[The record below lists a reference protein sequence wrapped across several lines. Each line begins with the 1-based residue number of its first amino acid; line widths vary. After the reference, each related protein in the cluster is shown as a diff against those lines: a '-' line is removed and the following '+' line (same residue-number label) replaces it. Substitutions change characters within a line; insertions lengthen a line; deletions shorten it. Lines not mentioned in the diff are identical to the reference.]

1 MKSDIKNILVIC
13 YHQEILNTLERILL
27 KTSRYKPYI
36 SSDIASTYSYLSQN
50 KFDAIIFGSG
60 IPENQEQEMESRVK
74 EKASSTA
81 IIYHYGG
88 GSGLLFNELES
99 ALPVKLYN

>member
-1 MKSDIKNILVIC
+1 MKSDIKKILVIC

-27 KTSRYKPYI
+27 KTPNYKPNV
-36 SSDIASTYSYLSQN
+36 SSDIASTNSYLSEN
-50 KFDAIIFGSG
+50 KFDAIILGSG
-60 IPENQEQEMESRVK
+60 IPENQEQKIERWVK
-74 EKASSTA
+74 NNTSSTA

-99 ALPVKLYN
+99 IFGN